1 MVSDTLLNLHPAGVI
16 ANLGRTASNASSAT
30 AIQAQLEDPAQRDS
44 ALADLAA
51 RQSELLKAALAA
63 QEIGWASRAGAGDA
77 ALVEAGSGQR
87 IEAFDGRPISRDRS
101 VSYPDVELPWAKYLP
116 LLADLEGYFPYMYL
130 DINKFV
136 TVAIGQMMPNAEA
149 AVTLNQ
155 GQLPFF
161 QKSAGAPA
169 SDDEVRG
176 EYNQIKARTDLAS
189 RGAGAFKSVTTLTVE
204 EADAQVLV
212 KAEAESHLK
221 EALGTGKYPDF
232 GTYPGGVQMVITDM
246 AFNLG
251 VPKFIAQYV
260 NFRAGILN
268 RDWARA
274 RDESGRRNLGRRNT
288 IVASWFDQAIATQ
301 RFFILHTPKGA
312 DTTPQKIL
320 AMDGSLKAV

>member
-1 MVSDTLLNLHPAGVI
+1 MVSDTLLNLDAAGVI
-16 ANLGRTASNASSAT
+16 ANLGRTAANAGSAT

-51 RQSELLKAALAA
+51 KQSELLKAALAA
-63 QEIGWASRAGAGDA
+63 DDIGWASSAGAADA
-77 ALVEAGSGQR
+77 ALVEAESGQK
-87 IEAFDGRPISRDRS
+87 IEAFDGRPIARDRP
-101 VSYPDVELPWAKYLP
+101 VSYPDVELPWAEYLP

-149 AVTLNQ
+149 AVALNQ

-161 QKSAGAPA
+161 QKSDGAPA
-169 SDDEVRG
+169 GDDAVRA
-176 EYNQIKARTDLAS
+176 EYVKIAALTDLAS
-189 RGAGAFKSVTTLTVE
+189 RGAQAYESVTTLTVK

-212 KAEAESHLK
+212 KAQAESHLQ

-274 RDESGRRNLGRRNT
+274 KAESGRRDLGRRNT
-288 IVASWFDQAIATQ
+288 IVAAWFDAAIAAQ
-301 RFFILHTPKGA
+301 RFYILVKPKGSA
-312 DTTPQKIL
+312 TTPTKIL
-320 AMDGSLKAV
+320 AMDGSLKAA

>member
-1 MVSDTLLNLHPAGVI
+1 MVSDTLLNLDPAGVI
-16 ANLGRTASNASSAT
+16 ANLGCTASDAASAT

-51 RQSELLKAALAA
+51 KQSELLKAALAA
-63 QEIGWASRAGAGDA
+63 QEIGWASRAGAADA
-77 ALVEAGSGQR
+77 ALVEAASGQR
-87 IEAFDGRPISRDRS
+87 IEAFDGRPISRDRP
-101 VSYPDVELPWAKYLP
+101 VDYPQVALPWAEYLP

-130 DINKFV
+130 DINDFV

-149 AVTLNQ
+149 AVALNQ

-161 QKSAGAPA
+161 RKSDGAPA
-169 SDDEVRG
+169 GDDAVRG
-176 EYNQIKARTDLAS
+176 EYNQIKARTDLSS

-212 KAEAESHLK
+212 KAAAEGHLQ

-268 RDWARA
+268 RDWKRA
-274 RDESGRRNLGRRNT
+274 KAESGRRNLGRRNT
-288 IVASWFDQAIATQ
+288 IVAAWFDDAIAAQ
-301 RFFILHTPKGA
+301 RFFILHTPKDA
-312 DTTPQKIL
+312 SQAPEKIL
-320 AMDGSLKAV
+320 TIDGSLKSA